1 MKRLIFPLVIFLM
14 LAANSKASH
23 ILIPMDD
30 SQKNHLKS
38 YGIAYWILK
47 NYETEVEWLLN
58 YRGGAFMFVH
68 SQKFENEL
76 VIRGVSY
83 QVISDGSA
91 AQIRTELTSPDVNMD
106 VVKLQKPPKV
116 AVYSPKA
123 KNPWDDAVT
132 LVLTY
137 AEIPYEVV
145 YDEEVLEGKLA
156 TYDWLHLHHE
166 DFTGQMGKFFGFR
179 DYPWYQQQKREDER
193 IARKFGYE
201 KTSQMKLSV
210 VKKIREFC
218 AGGGY
223 MFAMCNA
230 TDTFD
235 VALAAEK
242 TDIVESVYDG
252 DPADPNANQKLN
264 YENTMAFQDFQVYT
278 HPFAPVEFSTVDHQP
293 EERQVMESNDY
304 FSLFTFSA
312 KWDPIPT
319 MLTQNHTNTIKGFM
333 GQTTAFKKQYLKP
346 EVIILGENRSLNEAR
361 YLHGTIAKGFWT
373 FYGGHD
379 PEDYRHEV
387 GEEPTDLNLH
397 PTSAGYR
404 LILNNILFPAAK
416 KKKMKT

>member
-1 MKRLIFPLVIFLM
+1 
-14 LAANSKASH
+14 
-23 ILIPMDD
+23 
-30 SQKNHLKS
+30 
-38 YGIAYWILK
+38 
-47 NYETEVEWLLN
+47 
-58 YRGGAFMFVH
+58 
-68 SQKFENEL
+68 
-76 VIRGVSY
+76 
-83 QVISDGSA
+83 
-91 AQIRTELTSPDVNMD
+91 
-106 VVKLQKPPKV
+106 
-116 AVYSPKA
+116 
-123 KNPWDDAVT
+123 
-132 LVLTY
+132 
-137 AEIPYEVV
+137 
-145 YDEEVLEGKLA
+145 
-156 TYDWLHLHHE
+156 
-166 DFTGQMGKFFGFR
+166 
-179 DYPWYQQQKREDER
+179 
-193 IARKFGYE
+193 
-201 KTSQMKLSV
+201 
-210 VKKIREFC
+210 
-218 AGGGY
+218 

-235 VALAAEK
+235 VALAAEN

-346 EVIILGENRSLNEAR
+346 EVIILGENRSLSEVR